1 MYNKQ
6 HKNQLSYIKSSP
18 KKILGLGEQGQQK
31 TRTQQPAQ
39 IVTNV
44 ALIKRSPFTFARFKV
59 NKVES

>member
-1 MYNKQ
+1 M
-6 HKNQLSYIKSSP
+6 
-18 KKILGLGEQGQQK
+18 LGLGEQGQQK